1 VWVCGVCV
9 VCVCVCVVWCE
20 CMCVCVCVVFE
31 VWCGVWC
38 VFAQIYLCC
47 GGRDLA
53 IGYELVEENE

>member
-1 VWVCGVCV
+1 
-9 VCVCVCVVWCE
+9 VCVCVCVVCLR
-20 CMCVCVCVVFE
+20 CGVVCVCV
-31 VWCGVWC
+31 C